1 MNKLL
6 LVGIV
11 LAPLVFSLVWF
22 VAEYP
27 EFVDSQTVKNTT
39 VFHVILADL
48 ALYDES
54 GRYRETVF
62 LEEGIYEFRFV
73 PNGDSPETL
82 TITLLGEYFSF
93 SEDFDLKGTPHQTDI
108 SLYYTWDYEGP
119 KKIQIFEDQQIL
131 IEIDPNGNLVGP
143 VSLELIPIK

>member
-1 MNKLL
+1 MKKK
-6 LVGIV
+6 
-11 LAPLVFSLVWF
+11 LVFGVICLTIISAVIVF
-22 VAEYP
+22 G
-27 EFVDSQTVKNTT
+27 DQINTDNSKNSD
-39 VFHVILADL
+39 VFHIRLADP
-48 ALYDES
+48 S
-54 GRYRETVF
+54 
-62 LEEGIYEFRFV
+62 IYENGLYQESFDITKGDYKFSFV

-93 SEDFDLKGTPHQTDI
+93 SEDFDLKGTSHQTDI

-131 IEIDPNGNLVGP
+131 IKIDPNGNLVGP